1 MVVTAFLTRRR
12 WPLLALWCWL
22 PGLPEDP
29 HVGAE
34 VLLGGLPV
42 LLDAEVVDEGRA
54 AAHGDHVHDG
64 RHQVRVPEQH
74 QARAGQ

>member
-1 MVVTAFLTRRR
+1 MSTK
-12 WPLLALWCWL
+12 L
-22 PGLPEDP
+22 PVPYSSYF
-29 HVGAE
+29 VSSS
-34 VLLGGLPV
+34 LLGGLPV

>member
-12 WPLLALWCWL
+12 WPLLAFWCWL

-54 AAHGDHVHDG
+54 AAHGDHVDDG